1 MGIKVSTDFTGLNRK
16 FSDANLKHGRI
27 AAANDAMQAM
37 NTNYVPMLHRDSN
50 TNLRAESNVST
61 DGSSIIWNTTYARA
75 QFYGMVGK
83 LPGSPVKNYTTPGT
97 SKRWDLRLKGNAN
110 LMKKVSEAF
119 VNGAGFNG

>member
-1 MGIKVSTDFTGLNRK
+1 MSISVSTDFTGLNRK
-16 FSDANLKHGRI
+16 FSEANLKHGRI

-37 NTNYVPMLHRDSN
+37 NTNYVPMLHTDSN
-50 TNLRAESNVST
+50 TNLRAESKVSN
-61 DGSSIIWNTTYARA
+61 DGSSIIWNATYARA
-75 QFYGMVGK
+75 QFYGMVGA
-83 LPGSPVKNYTTPGT
+83 GHYPVKKYTTPGT

>member
-1 MGIKVSTDFTGLNRK
+1 MSISVSTDFTGLNRK
-16 FSDANLKHGRI
+16 FSEASLKRGRI

-37 NTNYVPMLHRDSN
+37 NTNYVPLLHKDSN
-50 TNLRAESNVST
+50 TNLRSESKIST
-61 DGSSIIWNTTYARA
+61 DGSSIIWNATYARA

-97 SKRWDLRLKGNAN
+97 SKHWDLRLKGNAN